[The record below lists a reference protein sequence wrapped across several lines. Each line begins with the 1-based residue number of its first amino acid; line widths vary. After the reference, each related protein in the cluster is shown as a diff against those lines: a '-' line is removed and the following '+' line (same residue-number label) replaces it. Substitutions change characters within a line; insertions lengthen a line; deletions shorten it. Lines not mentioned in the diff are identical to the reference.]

1 MLTGKWKSLGDK
13 QKLLK
18 YVRLGYDESI
28 SLNKQYKNRKQE
40 CDLEDYIVIKQSIFK
55 DVYILQESRK
65 CYKYILTCKYLG

>member
-28 SLNKQYKNRKQE
+28 SLNKQYKNRKRE

-55 DVYILQESRK
+55 DVYILQEGRK